1 MTDVP
6 KKLSETART
15 VLTLATTPRGFLKV
29 VDEKALAFADYRGN
43 RQYHQ
48 HRQPR
53 GRSPGLPVLMD
64 YPHRARLKAYA
75 HVEADRPAVGE

>member
-1 MTDVP
+1 MTDIP
-6 KKLSETART
+6 KKLSENART

-53 GRSPGLPVLMD
+53 GRSSGLPV
-64 YPHRARLKAYA
+64 PHGLPSQGAAQSL
-75 HVEADRPAVGE
+75 RPRRSGSPRGR